1 MSLLS
6 FIIKYSI
13 GKRIQKTDY
22 KMFDIGAVSL
32 WLQQNPEWIVLG
44 LCSAAFIESFALIGI
59 IVPGVVL
66 LAAISGLAA
75 STNLSIFHVVFLVYL
90 SSCLADISSFL
101 IGKYLSNRIDSIWPF
116 NNNPSWL
123 EQGRKFSKTYGIPG
137 VFLGRFVGP
146 IRPLIPITV
155 GSLSMDLRTFI
166 FVDLISGL
174 IWAPVYT
181 LPGYFAAKTALEGSD
196 NLTLA
201 AGFIALAIAFLL
213 FVRYLLNKK

>member
-1 MSLLS
+1 
-6 FIIKYSI
+6 
-13 GKRIQKTDY
+13 
-22 KMFDIGAVSL
+22 MFDIGAVTH

-59 IVPGVVL
+59 IVPGVIL

-75 STNLSIFHVVFLVYL
+75 STNLSIFYVVILVYV
-90 SSCLADISSFL
+90 SSCLADIFSFL
-101 IGKYLSNRIDSIWPF
+101 LGKSLSKKIDRVWPF

-123 EQGRKFSKTYGIPG
+123 EQGRKFSKSYGIPG
-137 VFLGRFVGP
+137 VFLGRVIGP

-155 GSLSMDLRTFI
+155 GSLSMNFRTFI

-174 IWAPVYT
+174 LWAPLYT
-181 LPGYFAAKTALEGSD
+181 LPGYFAAKTVLEDSG

-201 AGFIALAIAFLL
+201 VSLIALATAFLI
-213 FVRYLLNKK
+213 FVRYLVSKK

>member
-1 MSLLS
+1 
-6 FIIKYSI
+6 
-13 GKRIQKTDY
+13 
-22 KMFDIGAVSL
+22 MFDIGAVTH

-59 IVPGVVL
+59 IVPGVIL

-75 STNLSIFHVVFLVYL
+75 STNLSIFYVVILVYV
-90 SSCLADISSFL
+90 SSCLADIFSFL
-101 IGKYLSNRIDSIWPF
+101 LGKSLSKKIDSVWPF

-123 EQGRKFSKTYGIPG
+123 EQGRKFSKSYGIPG
-137 VFLGRFVGP
+137 VFLGRFIGP

-155 GSLSMDLRTFI
+155 GSLSMNFRTFI

-174 IWAPVYT
+174 LWAPLYT
-181 LPGYFAAKTALEGSD
+181 LPGYFAAKTVLEDSG

-201 AGFIALAIAFLL
+201 VSLIALATAFLI
-213 FVRYLLNKK
+213 FVRYLVSKK